1 MSCYNLINYN
11 NNLYNIFNDL
21 YNNLDKLK
29 DYNLK
34 YKKYKD
40 YILINYDKSFIDNE
54 NTITLGLFRSCLFK
68 HNKLICF
75 SPPKS
80 IKYNNFKQIYEINKC
95 SIEEFIDGTLINLYY
110 DNEPDEFGSAG
121 WKITTKGY
129 IGARNKYFKNYT
141 NEKSF
146 NTMFTET
153 CLELDFDFNLLPKDY
168 CYSFVLQH
176 KENRIVTKFYENS
189 LFLVKCYKING
200 LNIDLIDSSFLKN
213 NEICKM
219 IKFPQTYSFNNYDD
233 LENKLLSLDF
243 NFKGYYIVNYENCK
257 HTKIRNPNYEYV
269 KNIRGNDVKLQYT
282 YLRLIKEDNLD
293 TYLKYYPEQESLF
306 ENYKND
312 YLEYINNL
320 YNYYISLFI
329 KKEIN
334 FTNVNPEYKK
344 NLYMVHGIYLNYKRE
359 NLNRSIKLDDIT
371 NYFKNLE
378 CAQQMYYINYKYH
391 NNLCE
396 LNN

>member
-1 MSCYNLINYN
+1 
-11 NNLYNIFNDL
+11 
-21 YNNLDKLK
+21 
-29 DYNLK
+29 
-34 YKKYKD
+34 
-40 YILINYDKSFIDNE
+40 
-54 NTITLGLFRSCLFK
+54 
-68 HNKLICF
+68 
-75 SPPKS
+75 
-80 IKYNNFKQIYEINKC
+80 
-95 SIEEFIDGTLINLYY
+95 
-110 DNEPDEFGSAG
+110 
-121 WKITTKGY
+121 
-129 IGARNKYFKNYT
+129 
-141 NEKSF
+141 
-146 NTMFTET
+146 
-153 CLELDFDFNLLPKDY
+153 
-168 CYSFVLQH
+168 
-176 KENRIVTKFYENS
+176 
-189 LFLVKCYKING
+189 
-200 LNIDLIDSSFLKN
+200 
-213 NEICKM
+213 M
-219 IKFPQTYSFNNYDD
+219 IKFPQTYTFNNYDD

-243 NFKGYYIVNYENCK
+243 NFKGYYIVNYEDYK

-269 KNIRGNDVKLQYT
+269 KNMRGNDVKLQYT

-293 TYLKYYPEQESLF
+293 TYLKYYPEQEYLF